1 MKHKQVLGEVEL
13 EILNIVWEKG
23 EASVQ
28 DVVDDILRKR
38 KTAYTSVLTMM
49 RNLHKKGYLTYRQ
62 EGRTFIYSA
71 AIEPDEIKHNLLKN
85 TLEKVF
91 KGSSVEL
98 VQHLFQ
104 SEDLSKEE
112 IAEIKKLIKEL

>member
-28 DVVDDILRKR
+28 DVVDDILRNR

-62 EGRTFIYSA
+62 EGRTDIYSA
-71 AIEPDEIKHNLLKN
+71 AIDPDEIKHNLLKN